1 MYTLENGDLRVGIN
15 FLRSCG
21 NIAEADAS
29 REVTQKHFDK
39 AMDSLVSV
47 NISETL
53 NSLSDIEKTLLKIIV
68 DYGDVCPT
76 KEISDEF
83 EEKTGKKHNTFIRT
97 LDKLEFVRLIDTKF
111 TGKGS
116 RGNSREIILRFNP
129 KDYTI

>member
-47 NISETL
+47 IF
-53 NSLSDIEKTLLKIIV
+53 LK
-68 DYGDVCPT
+68 
-76 KEISDEF
+76 
-83 EEKTGKKHNTFIRT
+83 H
-97 LDKLEFVRLIDTKF
+97 
-111 TGKGS
+111 
-116 RGNSREIILRFNP
+116 
-129 KDYTI
+129 